1 MLSSRNLLMMT
12 GLGALLAIVALFAG
26 VVTRPGGDI
35 PLPAADASPSTSTS
49 TTTTT
54 TTTTT
59 TPTTT
64 SSTPTT
70 TGTSTTTATATATVA
85 GADQRGFVNSAARC
99 DQGQTAVAF
108 GRTQRSEVAICTQTG
123 DSYEYR
129 GVRISDGATLTAAA
143 EATGNGVFTATND
156 GAVYTVSPE
165 DLVVTSG
172 GKVIYRD
179 TWTEYEAPSFAAE
192 HGTTTTSSSTPT
204 TSTSSTSTSSTS
216 ATPTATTSATPT
228 TSTTAAS
235 R

>member
-12 GLGALLAIVALFAG
+12 GLGALLAIVVLFAG
-26 VVTRPGGDI
+26 VVTRPGGEI
-35 PLPAADASPSTSTS
+35 PLPAADASPSTATL

-54 TTTTT
+54 
-59 TPTTT
+59 
-64 SSTPTT
+64 TT
-70 TGTSTTTATATATVA
+70 TGTSTTTTTVTATAA
-85 GADQRGFVNSAARC
+85 GADQRGFINSAARC
-99 DQGQTAVAF
+99 DEGQTAVAF
-108 GRTQRSEVAICTQTG
+108 GRTQRSEVAICTQNG

-129 GVRISDGATLTAAA
+129 GVRISDGATLTTAA
-143 EATGNGVFTATND
+143 EATGNGVFTAAKD

-179 TWTEYEAPSFAAE
+179 TWTDYEAPSFAAE
-192 HGTTTTSSSTPT
+192 HGTTSTSTQTTSTPASTSSTPT
-204 TSTSSTSTSSTS
+204 TTTSATSTS
-216 ATPTATTSATPT
+216 PTPT

>member
-1 MLSSRNLLMMT
+1 MLSSRNLLMMS

-35 PLPAADASPSTSTS
+35 PLPAADASPPTATS

-54 TTTTT
+54 TTTTST
-59 TPTTT
+59 
-64 SSTPTT
+64 TPTT

-85 GADQRGFVNSAARC
+85 GADERGFVNSAARC

-108 GRTQRSEVAICTQTG
+108 GRTQRSEVAVCTQTG

-156 GAVYTVSPE
+156 GAAYTVSPE

-192 HGTTTTSSSTPT
+192 HGTTTTSTSTPT
-204 TSTSSTSTSSTS
+204 TSTSSTSTSTSTTS
-216 ATPTATTSATPT
+216 ATPTTTTSATPT

>member
-1 MLSSRNLLMMT
+1 
-12 GLGALLAIVALFAG
+12 
-26 VVTRPGGDI
+26 
-35 PLPAADASPSTSTS
+35 
-49 TTTTT
+49 
-54 TTTTT
+54 
-59 TPTTT
+59 
-64 SSTPTT
+64 
-70 TGTSTTTATATATVA
+70 VA
-85 GADQRGFVNSAARC
+85 GADERGFVNSAARC

-108 GRTQRSEVAICTQTG
+108 GRTQRSEVAVCTQTG

-156 GAVYTVSPE
+156 GAAYTVSPE

-192 HGTTTTSSSTPT
+192 HGTTTTSTSTPT
-204 TSTSSTSTSSTS
+204 TSTSSTSTSTSTTS
-216 ATPTATTSATPT
+216 ATPTTTTSATPT